1 MVTFAVPG
9 SQPSSGL
16 TEHPEQNDV
25 EEERRAKPRRTFDPL
40 QKCFAAAFCTGAAV
54 VGIHIAA
61 FVSAEPCTQRILWRS
76 QQDRVAATAAGYGL
90 KATTCT
96 SVASADVA
104 RGSAAKCVG
113 RALGIRLKAQ
123 V

>member
-1 MVTFAVPG
+1 MATFAFSG
-9 SQPSSGL
+9 SRPSSGL

-40 QKCFAAAFCTGAAV
+40 QKCFAAAFYTGAAV
-54 VGIHIAA
+54 VGIHFAA
-61 FVSAEPCTQRILWRS
+61 LVSAEPCTQRIPWRS
-76 QQDRVAATAAGYGL
+76 QQDRVVATAAGHGL

-113 RALGIRLKAQ
+113 RALGIRFKAQ
-123 V
+123 F

>member
-1 MVTFAVPG
+1 MVTFAAPG

-40 QKCFAAAFCTGAAV
+40 QKCFAAAFYTGAAV

-61 FVSAEPCTQRILWRS
+61 LVSAEPCTQRIPWRS
-76 QQDRVAATAAGYGL
+76 QQDRVAAAAAGHGL
-90 KATTCT
+90 KATTCI

-104 RGSAAKCVG
+104 RGSVAKCFG
-113 RALGIRLKAQ
+113 RALGIRFKAQ

>member
-61 FVSAEPCTQRILWRS
+61 LVSAESCGHGRGARIEGDHMHFGSIRRYS
-76 QQDRVAATAAGYGL
+76 QGTGCEVRRTGFRHRL
-90 KATTCT
+90 
-96 SVASADVA
+96 
-104 RGSAAKCVG
+104 
-113 RALGIRLKAQ
+113 RLKFED
-123 V
+123 